1 MNQHYPLPN
10 LIGKNDYGMSYFP
23 MVNGLKM
30 HFRCYKNQDINFSK
44 GEIAIFDSGFP
55 FFSSAYG
62 NVIEL
67 MSKKEVMSAMGIEI
81 ACFFDRYGYGWS
93 DLSPVPLGAEN
104 FVSLLKQSIDL
115 IPFLNNKRFYYV
127 GWSYGGLN
135 AQMFSMKY
143 PQLIK
148 GILTI
153 DSSFRNYIDPLFAS
167 QLDSQI
173 QQLESVIS
181 LPNDMFKLICGQ
193 GMLTQDQ
200 GWFTNS
206 SKLIFPS
213 IEITQK
219 IITNPNQN
227 MLKALHQ
234 ELTTLV
240 SSSQRLDELF
250 NYSSNP
256 NTPFGDLP
264 LLVVSNSNDT
274 ESWVSRQHIL
284 STLSNNSYQFSI
296 YSTHFIPII
305 KPEVVIVQLS
315 NLIIRS
321 TLKIPFCNK

>member
-1 MNQHYPLPN
+1 MNENYPLPN
-10 LIGKNDYGMSYFP
+10 LIGKNDKGVSYFP

-30 HFRCYKNQDINFSK
+30 HFRCYKNQDPNFSK

-67 MSKKEVMSAMGIEI
+67 MSKKEVMSAMGIES

-93 DLSPVPLGAEN
+93 DLSPEPLGVEN
-104 FVSLLKQSIDL
+104 FVSMLKQSIDL
-115 IPFLNNKRFYYV
+115 IPFLKNKRFFYV

-153 DSSFRNYIDPLFAS
+153 DSSFRNYIDPLFNS
-167 QLDSQI
+167 QLENQI

-200 GWFTNS
+200 GWFTNN

-234 ELTTLV
+234 ELSTLT

-250 NYSSNP
+250 NSSSIPNNP
-256 NTPFGDLP
+256 LGNLP
-264 LLVVSNSNDT
+264 MVVVSNSNDT
-274 ESWVSRQHIL
+274 ESWVSRQHQL
-284 STLSNNSYQFSI
+284 SKLSKNSFQFSI

-315 NLIIRS
+315 NLILRS
-321 TLKIPFCNK
+321 TLKIPFCN

>member
-1 MNQHYPLPN
+1 MNDNYPLPN
-10 LIGKNDYGMSYFP
+10 LIGKNDYGVSYFP

-30 HFRCYKNQDINFSK
+30 HFRCYKNQDVNFSK

-67 MSKKEVMSAMGIEI
+67 ISKKEVMSAMGIEN

-93 DLSPVPLGAEN
+93 DPSPVPLGAEN
-104 FVSLLKQSIDL
+104 FVSMLKESIDL
-115 IPFLNNKRFYYV
+115 IPFLKNKKLFYI

-153 DSSFRNYIDPLFAS
+153 DSSFRNYLDPLFNS
-167 QLDSQI
+167 ELNSQI
-173 QQLESVIS
+173 QQLESVLK
-181 LPNDMFKLICGQ
+181 LPNDMFKLICSQ
-193 GMLTQDQ
+193 GSLSEDQ
-200 GWFTNS
+200 GWFSNN
-206 SKLIFPS
+206 SKLILPS
-213 IEITQK
+213 IEISQK

-234 ELTTLV
+234 ELTTFT

-250 NYSSNP
+250 NSSSNP
-256 NTPFGDLP
+256 KTPFGDLP

-274 ESWVSRQHIL
+274 ESWISRQHQL
-284 STLSNNSYQFSI
+284 STLSNNSYHFSI
-296 YSTHFIPII
+296 YSTHFIPIL

-315 NLIIRS
+315 NLILRS
-321 TLKIPFCNK
+321 TFNIPFCS